1 MNFVKKNQGDSIYG
15 PTPTVLSHYFGQEKI
30 IPKMMVGGGGWGG
43 VYGEGGMGMGSVG
56 ASGYD
61 KMTKTTT
68 KATKSLPKP
77 F

>member
-1 MNFVKKNQGDSIYG
+1 
-15 PTPTVLSHYFGQEKI
+15 
-30 IPKMMVGGGGWGG
+30 
-43 VYGEGGMGMGSVG
+43 MGMGSVG

-77 F
+77 FWRKTGVGVGILFSFFRWTESHYSCSKSQ